1 MLPSPGVL
9 GEALRSGHLR
19 LCPWLTRVLVRG
31 GNRPGDGKPF
41 FTSLPFSRSLDIK
54 DSEDKGTSVRHLL
67 VKDGQTLRRTAQ
79 T

>member
-1 MLPSPGVL
+1 METILY
-9 GEALRSGHLR
+9 
-19 LCPWLTRVLVRG
+19 
-31 GNRPGDGKPF
+31 F
-41 FTSLPFSRSLDIK
+41 FSLPFSRSLDIK